1 MIKNKKGYGKH
12 IGKYWQLYALM
23 VMPIC
28 YFIVF
33 KYAPMVGN
41 VLAVRRYS
49 PGKSILG
56 VEWVGLRYFK
66 MFMMDPSFHK
76 ALKNSLILSSL
87 NLLINFPVPIILAL
101 LINEIRWPK
110 WKKFIQTVSYMPR
123 FISVVVVVSIM
134 TAILSPSSGVVNHI
148 LTTYFGMDPIYFMNE
163 PQYFRLIYILSD
175 MWQYSGWTA
184 IIYLA
189 AITGIS
195 SEMYESAEI
204 DGANRFKQILYITIP
219 SIMPTI
225 TVMLILNVGRILTI
239 GFEKVLLMYTP
250 NNAATSDIIDTLVYR
265 LGIVGGSYSYATAI
279 GLFTGVIGFTLV
291 VTSNFLSKKITGNG
305 IY

>member
-1 MIKNKKGYGKH
+1 MIKRERDYRNH
-12 IGKYWQLYALM
+12 LRKYWQLYVLM
-23 VMPIC
+23 ILPIC
-28 YFIVF
+28 YFVIF
-33 KYAPMVGN
+33 KYIPMIGN
-41 VLAVRRYS
+41 VLAFRRYS

-56 VEWVGLRYFK
+56 VEWVGFRYFK
-66 MFMMDPSFHK
+66 MFMRDPSFHK
-76 ALKNSLILSSL
+76 AIKNSLVLSFS
-87 NLLINFPVPIILAL
+87 NLLINFPMPIILAL
-101 LINEIRWPK
+101 IINEIRWK
-110 WKKFIQTVSYMPR
+110 RWKKFIQTVSYIPR
-123 FISVVVVVSIM
+123 FISIVVVVSII

-148 LTTYFGMDPIYFMNE
+148 LKTYFDMEPIYFMNE
-163 PQYFRLIYILSD
+163 PQYFRIIYILSD

-195 SEMYESAEI
+195 SEMYESAEM
-204 DGANRFKQILYITIP
+204 DGASRLKQIWYITIP

-225 TVMLILNVGRILTI
+225 TVMLILSVGRILTI

-250 NNAATSDIIDTLVYR
+250 NNASTSDIIDTLVYR
-265 LGIVGGSYSYATAI
+265 LGILGGSYSYATAI

-291 VTSNFLSKKITGNG
+291 ATSNFISKKVTGNS